1 MLQVKMYRRNMY
13 LLINVCSKT
22 ILNSA
27 KTDVLRIQEE
37 KKKQMIHI

>member
-13 LLINVCSKT
+13 LLIKVCSKT

-27 KTDVLRIQEE
+27 KTDVLQIQEE
-37 KKKQMIHI
+37 NKKQVIYI